1 MKIVVVVPTYN
12 EAQNIARLLEVCAQE
27 FKKAPQNDFKVLVV
41 DGNSPDGTG
50 KIVLDLKS
58 KYPFAELLLEQK
70 KAGLGAAYI
79 YGFKYAMTEMHA
91 DVVMEMDADFQHDP
105 NDIVRMTNE
114 IEKGYDYV
122 IGSRF
127 VSGGSIPKD
136 WALYRKLLSIGGSY
150 FSKIVLGI
158 YNVNDFTSGFKAS
171 RVKGFLDR
179 LDLDS
184 VLSGGFAYKIDLL
197 FKMYKLGAKVKEV
210 PIAFGKRDR
219 GDSKMEKNNFAD
231 SLRVVIMLR
240 FNENQSFFKFLAV
253 GFIGLFVDTSLFN
266 VLRLTSIGSN
276 YAALISGGLA
286 MLTTFLLNNYW
297 SFNKHKIEGISKKIL
312 GALIYVISSSVPIL
326 VRSKIVYFAGQNFG
340 DTFLISN
347 IAFFIGIIFGLVWNF
362 TVYSKIIWK
371 KTNQ

>member
-12 EAQNIARLLEVCAQE
+12 EAQNISRLLEVCANE
-27 FKKAPQNDFKVLVV
+27 FKKSPQNEFKLLVV

-50 KIVLDLKS
+50 KIVLDLQN
-58 KYPFAELLLEQK
+58 KYPFAVLLTEKK
-70 KAGLGAAYI
+70 KAGLGAAYM
-79 YGFKYAMTEMHA
+79 YGFKYAMSELKA

-105 NDIVRMTNE
+105 NDIVRMITE
-114 IEKGYDYV
+114 IENGYDYV

-158 YNVNDFTSGFKAS
+158 YNVNDFTSGFKAT
-171 RVKGFLDR
+171 RVKGFLDKI
-179 LDLDS
+179 DLDS

-197 FKMYKLGAKVKEV
+197 FKTYKLGAKIKEV
-210 PIAFGKRDR
+210 PIVFGKRDR
-219 GDSKMEKNNFAD
+219 GDSKMEKNNFSD
-231 SLRVVIMLR
+231 SLRVVVMLR
-240 FNENQSFFKFLAV
+240 FNENRSFFKFLAV
-253 GFIGLFVDTSLFN
+253 GFIGLFVDTGLFN
-266 VLRLTSIGSN
+266 ILRLTSIGSN

-297 SFNKHKIEGISKKIL
+297 SFNEHKIEGFSKKLLGIL
-312 GALIYVISSSVPIL
+312 VYVISSSVPIV

-371 KTNQ
+371 KAKH

>member
-297 SFNKHKIEGISKKIL
+297 SFNKHKIEGISKKVL
-312 GALIYVISSSVPIL
+312 GALVYVISSSVPIL